1 MGGFET
7 SIIPTVAPLLVLAC
21 VGIYVVS
28 RHRKGSS
35 ARSLAVA
42 WPQTMGTVL
51 SATVQVSHHGNS
63 RQEAPLVLYAYQVD
77 GQVFQ
82 GHRMGLPIC
91 VELATGRKVW
101 GGDIRNAGKGSAAIA
116 YADSHLIFRY
126 ENGLVILIEATPA
139 GYREKGQFEI
149 PDASPLNWPYP
160 AIADGKL
167 YLRDQDRLLVYEIK
181 GP

>member
-82 GHRMGLPIC
+82 GHRVRAGDEFGRVRTAGTESSASNTVARYPSGSC
-91 VELATGRKVW
+91 VVVYFDPA
-101 GGDIRNAGKGSAAIA
+101 NPANSA
-116 YADSHLIFRY
+116 LER
-126 ENGLVILIEATPA
+126 
-139 GYREKGQFEI
+139 
-149 PDASPLNWPYP
+149 
-160 AIADGKL
+160 
-167 YLRDQDRLLVYEIK
+167 
-181 GP
+181 

>member
-63 RQEAPLVLYAYQVD
+63 RQAAILANGTQYRPGRRRFKTEDATRRRTDPHFARVTTVVLYCSSNSRVA
-77 GQVFQ
+77 
-82 GHRMGLPIC
+82 RM
-91 VELATGRKVW
+91 
-101 GGDIRNAGKGSAAIA
+101 S
-116 YADSHLIFRY
+116 
-126 ENGLVILIEATPA
+126 
-139 GYREKGQFEI
+139 Q
-149 PDASPLNWPYP
+149 
-160 AIADGKL
+160 
-167 YLRDQDRLLVYEIK
+167 
-181 GP
+181 